1 MPLVTHYQRLNL
13 AESATPEAIENA
25 YRLVVSHL
33 KPTQNTSLQGSDEST
48 RQLALAEQAYAI
60 LSDPHRRSEHDAW
73 IHAQRQAPI
82 NALAIGKNGATPSL
96 ADRTLLDDAHHA
108 PLTKIL
114 RKQPVSLLIVLGLV
128 FVASMLE
135 SLGVWGEVL
144 APSNASWA
152 SLMPALILC
161 WGLSIMEGRKWFR
174 RGFVLLLASRGA
186 YLLPFAASPL
196 EHGLTPVAGILL
208 VPYVG
213 FLFAT
218 ASHLLLL
225 DNTEWASLRW
235 LSIPAAL
242 GWAVCCYFANLELLL
257 PWLLQGGNFGAPILL
272 GWLANAV
279 PDLLGLA
286 LTLKLFL
293 RPRQA
298 RLNTQVAWA
307 AFTTISAGL
316 YLAL

>member
-25 YRLVVSHL
+25 YQLVVSHL
-33 KPTQNTSLQGSDEST
+33 KPTQNTSLQGSDESI

-60 LSDPHRRSEHDAW
+60 LSDPDRRSEHDAW

-114 RKQPVSLLIVLGLV
+114 RKLPVSLLIVLGLV

-161 WGLSIMEGRKWFR
+161 WGLSIMEGRKGATSCPLPPAR
-174 RGFVLLLASRGA
+174 LSTGSR
-186 YLLPFAASPL
+186 
-196 EHGLTPVAGILL
+196 
-208 VPYVG
+208 
-213 FLFAT
+213 
-218 ASHLLLL
+218 
-225 DNTEWASLRW
+225 
-235 LSIPAAL
+235 
-242 GWAVCCYFANLELLL
+242 
-257 PWLLQGGNFGAPILL
+257 
-272 GWLANAV
+272 
-279 PDLLGLA
+279 
-286 LTLKLFL
+286 L
-293 RPRQA
+293 RPASCWCRMSDSCLPLPA
-298 RLNTQVAWA
+298 ICCCSITPNGLHC
-307 AFTTISAGL
+307 AG
-316 YLAL
+316 